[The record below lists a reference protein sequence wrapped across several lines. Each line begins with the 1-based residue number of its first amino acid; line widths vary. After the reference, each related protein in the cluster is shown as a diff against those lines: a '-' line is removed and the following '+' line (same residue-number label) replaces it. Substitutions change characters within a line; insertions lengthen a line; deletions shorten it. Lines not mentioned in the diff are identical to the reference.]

1 MVKVMLFDFGGVLG
15 NNDNEWKTTFIEI
28 SDVTGLTSKELDELF
43 FTRWPELK
51 VGTKDVSY
59 VWELISANSKKSVDP
74 IKLEEIYENNICV
87 DKVVIE
93 IAIKLK
99 NSDYQMAILANAAKR
114 WMDVKIE
121 KFNLNKIFE
130 KIYSSAD
137 LGMKKPDLNVYEHVI
152 KDLNVAPEEI
162 LFIDNLERNTLVAE
176 KLGIKCIVF
185 KNAEQLKED
194 LEKFGIKV

>member
-1 MVKVMLFDFGGVLG
+1 MVKVILFDFGGVLG
-15 NNDNEWKTTFIEI
+15 NNDDEWENTFSEI
-28 SDVTGLTSKELDELF
+28 PEVTGLTPEELRVLF
-43 FTRWPELK
+43 FIRWPELK

-59 VWELISANSKKSVDP
+59 VWELIAEKSKKPIDP
-74 IKLEEIYENNICV
+74 DKLEEIYEKDIYI
-87 DKVVIE
+87 DEAVIE
-93 IAIKLK
+93 IALKLK
-99 NSDYQMAILANAAKR
+99 KADYKMAILANAAKR

-121 KFNLNKIFE
+121 KGNLDKIFE

-137 LGMKKPDLNVYEHVI
+137 LGMKKPDLDVYEHVI

-162 LFIDNLERNTLVAE
+162 LFIDNLERNTLAAE

-185 KNAEQLKED
+185 KNVKQLKED